1 MLRHILL
8 LILVVVGTQAF
19 SQTEEGEK
27 KKDFTKIKQG
37 MNEAQVKKL
46 VGNPEFV
53 EKFKTLKKGTTD
65 TTTYWRYENDLT
77 IIFKNHYVEEIE
89 RDHNQLLQRI
99 QEWADPK
106 NRDGI
111 KLLYK

>member
-1 MLRHILL
+1 MKHIFL
-8 LILVVVGTQAF
+8 LIFVTISVHVF
-19 SQTEEGEK
+19 SQTEETEK

-37 MNEAQVKKL
+37 MNEAQVKKV
-46 VGNPEFV
+46 VGTPEFV

-77 IIFKNHYVEEIE
+77 IVFKNHYVEEIE
-89 RDHNQLLQRI
+89 RDHNQLLLHI

-106 NRDGI
+106 NKDGML
-111 KLLYK
+111 LLYK